1 MKVLMLSWEYPPK
14 CVGGLSNHVYN
25 LTRNLSKAGDE
36 VHVITCA
43 EDSALEEEND
53 NGVFVHRVNPI
64 NIYNSDFVKWV
75 MHLNFSIIE
84 RGITLIKEEG
94 PFDVIH
100 AHDWLSTYSAKVLKG
115 AYKIPLVCTIH
126 ATEHGRNNGIHSD
139 LQGYI
144 SSAEWT
150 LTYESCKVIACSDFM
165 RNQISEVHR
174 KPWDDICIIPN
185 GVDPSIF
192 DINFD
197 HLQFRRR
204 FAWDDEKIVLYVGR
218 HVFEK
223 GIHLL
228 VYSAPKVVHN
238 FHNTK
243 FVIVGKGPMTEDL
256 EDRVRAMRLENNFI
270 FTGYMDDESK
280 NKLYKVADVAVFPS
294 LYEPFGIVALEAMS
308 AGCPVIV
315 SDTGG
320 LSEIVKHGVNGL
332 KCINGSSDSIGDNIL
347 ELLKN
352 EKLINNIRKNAHEDI
367 YNNYLWEKVAEHT
380 HSIYEEVLG
389 GCECN
394 EEKKYDQ
401 KCEIKQS
408 F

>member
-25 LTRNLSKAGDE
+25 LTHSLKKAGDN
-36 VHVITCA
+36 VHVITCV
-43 EDSALEEEND
+43 EGSALAEEND
-53 NGVFVHRVNPI
+53 NGVIVHRVKPL
-64 NIYNSDFVKWV
+64 NIYDADFIKWV

-84 RGITLIKEEG
+84 RGIRLINEEG
-94 PFDVIH
+94 PFDIIH
-100 AHDWLSTYSAKVLKG
+100 AHDWLSTYSAKVLKW
-115 AYKIPLVCTIH
+115 AYHIPLVCTIH
-126 ATEHGRNNGIHSD
+126 ATEYGRNNGIHNEMQS
-139 LQGYI
+139 YI

-150 LTYESCKVIACSDFM
+150 LSYEACKVIACSHFM
-165 RNQISEVHR
+165 RKQINDVFC
-174 KPWDDICIIPN
+174 KPLDEISVIPN
-185 GVDPSIF
+185 GVDPSVF
-192 DINFD
+192 DIKFD
-197 HLQFRRR
+197 LLQYRRR

-228 VYSAPKVVHN
+228 VYSAPMVVKD
-238 FHNTK
+238 FQKTK

-256 EDRVRAMRLENNFI
+256 EMRVRDMKLENNFI

-294 LYEPFGIVALEAMS
+294 LYEPFGIVALEAMA

-320 LSEIVKHGVNGL
+320 LSEIVEHGVNGL
-332 KCINGSSDSIGDNIL
+332 KSINGSSESIGADIL

-352 EKLINNIRKNAHEDI
+352 EDLVKNIRKNAQGSITD
-367 YNNYLWEKVAEHT
+367 NYSWEKVAKDTNSLYNKVIEK
-380 HSIYEEVLG
+380 YED
-389 GCECN
+389 N
-394 EEKKYDQ
+394 DWY
-401 KCEIKQS
+401 I
-408 F
+408 